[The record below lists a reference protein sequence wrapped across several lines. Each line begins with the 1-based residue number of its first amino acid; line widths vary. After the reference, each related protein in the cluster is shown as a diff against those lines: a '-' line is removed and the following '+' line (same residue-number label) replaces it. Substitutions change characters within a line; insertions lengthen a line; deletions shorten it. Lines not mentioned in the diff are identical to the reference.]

1 MAYREPLTA
10 RMYEHTGYI
19 FKAHKGCIARERNW
33 GQSSYFKKTTMPDD
47 SEGMQH
53 RGTYVAPVSVWQ
65 PFNQGGQLESE
76 RAHGMLTRDL
86 TGPAMRGAKSG
97 SSRPLPKELRWA
109 EQLRREGKR
118 PPPPRRPEPT
128 GSELQAAALEKAANH
143 TGRCRQLPRR
153 RVLILES

>member
-1 MAYREPLTA
+1 MPWEPGRAGSAATFGNVQPVPIVRAAAVWETTNASQFPRATEETAAAPSPATLGVASGLTSHFIGVKRQQA
-10 RMYEHTGYI
+10 RDITRAGG
-19 FKAHKGCIARERNW
+19 GCN
-33 GQSSYFKKTTMPDD
+33 KKTTMPDD

-97 SSRPLPKELRWA
+97 ADLPKEL
-109 EQLRREGKR
+109 
-118 PPPPRRPEPT
+118 
-128 GSELQAAALEKAANH
+128 
-143 TGRCRQLPRR
+143 
-153 RVLILES
+153 